1 MSSAGFRSLYFS
13 AYNQFYFLVQIY
25 QFTSHPRIAYLA
37 NVCAQHKHDAHTAA
51 SFE

>member
-1 MSSAGFRSLYFS
+1 MKCMALRSESRSTDAKDRCELRNLFNLVTAIYF
-13 AYNQFYFLVQIY
+13 I
-25 QFTSHPRIAYLA
+25 P